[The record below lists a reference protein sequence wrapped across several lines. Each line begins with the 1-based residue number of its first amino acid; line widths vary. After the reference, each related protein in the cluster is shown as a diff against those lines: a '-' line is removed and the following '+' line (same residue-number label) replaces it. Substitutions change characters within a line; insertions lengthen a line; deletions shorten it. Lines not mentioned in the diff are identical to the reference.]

1 MATNAYVSKTWKNTV
16 AQYPNRRTITDIANN
31 TSQTVDVV
39 RSIGTISQ
47 EGDAWNASNMNDME
61 SRINTAFATAFGQ
74 LGDLSFVAL
83 TQTEYN
89 NLGVYDPDTIYI
101 IKEDEE

>member
-16 AQYPNRRTITDIANN
+16 AQYPNRRTITDISNN
-31 TSQTVDVV
+31 TSTTVDVV
-39 RSIGTISQ
+39 RSIGTVSQ
-47 EGDAWNASNMNDME
+47 EGDAWNADNMNGME
-61 SRINTAFATAFGQ
+61 SRINSAFATAFNQ